1 MSVVKKAAKKV
12 GKAVGGAFRG
22 LFKSPSIVVND
33 NSQQVADAINQQA
46 ADEKAAKEAAELKE
60 KQEKEYR
67 EMVEKDQKELDNLKT
82 AGTSEA
88 SETDLASSGL
98 NDVNADFS
106 KTLIDDEEEKKK
118 RSDALRNALMS
129 GR

>member
-1 MSVVKKAAKKV
+1 MSAVKKAAKKV
-12 GKAVGGAFRG
+12 GKAVGGVLGG
-22 LFKSPSIVVND
+22 LFKSPSVVVND
-33 NSQQVADAINQQA
+33 NSQQVADAINQKA

-60 KQEKEYR
+60 KQAKEYR
-67 EMVEKDQKELDNLKT
+67 EQVEKDQSELDNLKN
-82 AGTSEA
+82 AGTSET
-88 SETDLASSGL
+88 SESDLASSGL

-106 KTLIDDEEEKKK
+106 ETLVLDEEEKKK